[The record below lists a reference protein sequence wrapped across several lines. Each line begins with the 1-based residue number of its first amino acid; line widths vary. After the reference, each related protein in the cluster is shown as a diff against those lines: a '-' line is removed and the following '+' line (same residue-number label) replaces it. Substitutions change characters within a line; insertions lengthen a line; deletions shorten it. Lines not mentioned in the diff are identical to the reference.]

1 MTVIRVFEIDGTC
14 SYIVNGMNEL
24 LERVKTLIKGYNGN
38 GDENFQ
44 LYVQDKQEDDYLLIK
59 VSKIKNQ

>member
-44 LYVQDKQEDDYLLIK
+44 LYVQDEQKDDYLLIK

>member
-1 MTVIRVFEIDGTC
+1 
-14 SYIVNGMNEL
+14 MNEL